1 MWSKNKKTEMS
12 KDKKNKSKLLE
23 CLAIEYSKILSKNNH
38 INFFAGGGIITLI
51 SESIEAIMRDLGEP
65 WNIKHVSKHKI

>member
-23 CLAIEYSKILSKNNH
+23 CLAIECSKILSKNNQ
-38 INFFAGGGIITLI
+38 INFFLQVG
-51 SESIEAIMRDLGEP
+51 
-65 WNIKHVSKHKI
+65 V